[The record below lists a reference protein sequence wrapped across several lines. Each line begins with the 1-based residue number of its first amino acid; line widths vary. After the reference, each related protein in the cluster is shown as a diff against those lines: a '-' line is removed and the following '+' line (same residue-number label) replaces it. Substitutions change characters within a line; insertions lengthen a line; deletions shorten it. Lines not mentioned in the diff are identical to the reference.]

1 MSRHSA
7 REKSI
12 MFLYQIEVRDGNVH
26 KIKEMFLSQ
35 YPIDNVDDREYFD
48 FLVDGVIEHMKSIDD
63 IIAKYLRGW
72 TLDRQS
78 LLDLAILRVAVLELL
93 FDTRVPVEIAISEAV
108 ILANRYG
115 DDNSRPFINAVLG
128 SIEKNECT
136 RVEPVV
142 KLPDAC
148 SERAG
153 YLNDC
158 EDS

>member
-35 YPIDNVDDREYFD
+35 YPIDNVDDREYFN

-93 FDTRVPVEIAISEAV
+93 FVRLARAIPSAAEIDVLLCPVLNES
-108 ILANRYG
+108 YG
-115 DDNSRPFINAVLG
+115 LSSRFGKPDRPPFRRRDRNSSRRSVRIFQA
-128 SIEKNECT
+128 
-136 RVEPVV
+136 
-142 KLPDAC
+142 
-148 SERAG
+148 
-153 YLNDC
+153 
-158 EDS
+158 